1 MVPTKIFLS
10 LEDARLLLKHLPS
23 PLELSGDHPRGKHAS
38 TSICTP
44 ERHTTQF
51 RKGFLGFMQSYK
63 VAWFF
68 RRFHSC
74 LRVFCAKYRKENT
87 PPEPIFFFLLHLIQM
102 TKSCIRQ
109 LQKIDESIF
118 KNASIPPPYTR
129 TCVNVCARAQTH
141 VCFLTRVISNSHW
154 SSYLENVES
163 AWDFFFFT
171 FWETLSKRWEEA
183 QKIPIQR
190 GNARPLQIA
199 QNHAWTRDVGHAI
212 LRHLVRITCIK
223 FFFDLGSSF
232 KPSLLS
238 APSFRRPGSP
248 SIMNE
253 HPAYFGISMGLC
265 RSSRLWQMPHPW
277 FWVFR
282 PKSKRSIN
290 IHLSWIKLY
299 QYAQSGLFPL
309 PQSVTKREA
318 NS

>member
-1 MVPTKIFLS
+1 MCERVCTCTDTRMLFNKSYIELT
-10 LEDARLLLKHLPS
+10 LKLI
-23 PLELSGDHPRGKHAS
+23 SGKCWVG
-38 TSICTP
+38 
-44 ERHTTQF
+44 
-51 RKGFLGFMQSYK
+51 L
-63 VAWFF
+63 
-68 RRFHSC
+68 RF
-74 LRVFCAKYRKENT
+74 
-87 PPEPIFFFLLHLIQM
+87 FFFL
-102 TKSCIRQ
+102 
-109 LQKIDESIF
+109 
-118 KNASIPPPYTR
+118 
-129 TCVNVCARAQTH
+129 
-141 VCFLTRVISNSHW
+141 
-154 SSYLENVES
+154 
-163 AWDFFFFT
+163 

-190 GNARPLQIA
+190 GNTRPLQIA

-223 FFFDLGSSF
+223 SFFDLGSSF